1 MIPPARA
8 TLEWSASPFVLP
20 RLELDVPFSV
30 DATKLHVIVPSSA
43 TNALV
48 ISSGCSVA
56 LKNARYAYELNARPR
71 AVTTPALMTMSDV
84 DITFFTNP

>member
-20 RLELDVPFSV
+20 RLDIDASLSV
-30 DATKLHVIVPSSA
+30 DAAKLQVIVPSSA

-48 ISSGCSVA
+48 IKSGCSVA
-56 LKNARYAYELNARPR
+56 VKNPRYAYELSARPR
-71 AVTTPALMTMSDV
+71 AVTTPALITMADV